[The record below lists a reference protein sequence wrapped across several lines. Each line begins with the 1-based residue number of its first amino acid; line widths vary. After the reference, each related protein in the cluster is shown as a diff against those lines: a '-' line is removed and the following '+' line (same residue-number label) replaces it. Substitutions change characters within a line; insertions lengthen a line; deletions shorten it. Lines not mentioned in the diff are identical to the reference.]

1 MFSRHGL
8 IALGLLIFSFY
19 AWGIFGPF
27 IMLGALFAIM
37 AVCKIIQFVLTPII
51 WYQERKA
58 QRLARV
64 EPTFEINIEPMSE
77 FHAIL
82 QEAIDI
88 GQEEKPMINV
98 TPRVRRLSR

>member
-58 QRLARV
+58 QRLART
-64 EPTFEINIEPMSE
+64 EPMFEINIVDIEQEEEPMR
-77 FHAIL
+77 
-82 QEAIDI
+82 D
-88 GQEEKPMINV
+88 V